1 MKTEKDILRRS
12 VRKQVSQVPSSL
24 RFERSARATQILL
37 SRPEWQDATAIMA
50 FLPLSDELDLRPALE
65 AALAES
71 KSVMLPCFSPKEA
84 CYRAAQITSFLD
96 LIPGNFGILEPH
108 PDSPAFPLKRLD
120 FVLVP
125 GVAFAPNGHRLGRG
139 KGFYD
144 RLLANVT
151 SVKCGVAQDEQIVP
165 ILPAEPHDIAMDFI
179 LTPTRWLKTQSD
191 GNK

>member
-1 MKTEKDILRRS
+1 MKTEKDILRQA
-12 VRKQVSQVPSSL
+12 VRKQVSQVPSSV
-24 RFERSARATQILL
+24 RRERSVQATQLLL
-37 SRPEWQDATAIMA
+37 SRPEWQEATAIMA

-71 KSVMLPCFSPKEA
+71 KSVMLPCFSPNEA
-84 CYRAAQITSFLD
+84 WYRAAQITSFLD

-108 PDSPAFPLKRLD
+108 PDSPVFPLKRLD

-151 SVKCGVAQDEQIVP
+151 GVKCGVAQDEQIVSV
-165 ILPAEPHDIAMDFI
+165 LPAEPHDIAMDFI
-179 LTPTRWLKTQSD
+179 LTPTRWLKTQSN